1 VLPVTR
7 PVWAEIDLRAIAHN
21 LQAMKQVT
29 SPATEIMAVVKANA
43 YGHGILEVSRVAL
56 TNGAKWLGV
65 AILDEALLLRQHE
78 IKAPILVLGY
88 TGIEQ
93 AETVVRA
100 GVTQAVYT
108 FSQAKA
114 LSAAAVKLGL
124 LAVIHLKIDTGMGR
138 LGFLPSAATLATIEK
153 IADLPGLV
161 IGGIFTHFAAADAPD
176 KTYTREQFRQF
187 QALIQEL
194 EWKGIKPPLKHAANS
209 AAFLDLP
216 ETHLDLVR
224 LGIVLY
230 GLYPSPEV
238 RQDLLCLQ
246 PAMTVKARV
255 SFVKELPAG
264 WNVSYGRTYT
274 TAGPTAIAT
283 IPMGYADG
291 YSRLFSNRGEV
302 LIRGIRVPVVG
313 RVCMDQFM
321 VDVSAQFPVVLGD
334 EVVIFGRQNGSVLT
348 VEELAAKIGTINYEL
363 ICMISERVPRIYI
376 W

>member
-1 VLPVTR
+1 MTR